1 MALMTRTGKVVRFGN
16 ESVQRPDIKA
26 VGVGGAGCN
35 ILNCLIDEGVHGI
48 EMIAVNTPGRKGPWP
63 LDEKHSVYIG
73 PPTGGLMKNPEM
85 SEKAVMGN
93 MERIRNALKGA
104 HVTFIL
110 CGLGGMTG
118 TGAVPV
124 IADGAR
130 RQGSMVIVVAIEPFR
145 MEGPNRRLMADVGK
159 ERLRRC
165 SDGLVLI
172 SNDILLQVAPN
183 LGFEDALRVVNRLA
197 MVTVRDLADL
207 ATEGDLRHIK
217 DVMSTGESHLGW
229 GETTWDQGVQLAVEQ
244 AVSKISG
251 KVAKGLSKGGILIVT
266 SSNEL
271 EDRHVDSM
279 VDKVL
284 EHMHPEAKVL
294 LGHIK
299 DQEWER
305 NVRMV
310 ALISDMAR
318 RGGDGDVARQRG
330 GA

>member
-1 MALMTRTGKVVRFGN
+1 MTRTGNVVRFGN
-16 ESVQRPDIKA
+16 DSVKRPDIKA

-35 ILNCLIDEGVHGI
+35 ILNTLIDEEVHGI
-48 EMIAVNTPGRKGPWP
+48 EMIAVNTPGRKGKWP
-63 LDEKHSVYIG
+63 LDDKHSVYIG
-73 PPTGGLMKNPEM
+73 PPTGGIMKNPEM
-85 SEKAVMGN
+85 SEKAITGN
-93 MERIRNALKGA
+93 MARVRTALKGA

-124 IADGAR
+124 IAEDAR
-130 RQGSMVIVVAIEPFR
+130 RQGSMVIVIAIEPFR
-145 MEGPNRRLMADVGK
+145 MEGPNRRMMADIGK

-183 LGFEDALRVVNRLA
+183 LGFEDALPVVNRLA

-207 ATEGDLRHIK
+207 ATEGDLCHIR
-217 DVMSTGESHLGW
+217 DVMSSGESHLGW
-229 GETTWDQGVQLAVEQ
+229 GETTWEEGVHQAVDQT
-244 AVSKISG
+244 VSKISG
-251 KVAKGLSKGGILIVT
+251 RVAKGLSRGGILIITT
-266 SSNEL
+266 SHDF
-271 EDRHVDSM
+271 EDKHLDTM

-299 DQEWER
+299 DKEWER

-318 RGGDGDVARQRG
+318 RRGGDGG
-330 GA
+330 GLLD